1 MATHSLTVSLKS
13 PDFHALNTSLYS
25 PEHGF
30 GERTLALRMTSRS
43 SRYHITLPLICRYK
57 DNVPSLLTDKVVRS
71 TWELL
76 CELAGELAG
85 EQPFLR
91 VELSHGPSYYFVRV
105 AMPGKVPL
113 EDERT
118 EVSLVWQEYDEYDE
132 AKEALKKG
140 LGWVKEKLV

>member
-1 MATHSLTVSLKS
+1 MATHSLTVSLKN
-13 PDFHALNTSLYS
+13 PDFHALNTSLYG

-76 CELAGELAG
+76 YELAG

-91 VELSHGPSYYFVRV
+91 IKLSHGPSYYFVRV
-105 AMPGKVPL
+105 GMPGKVPL

-118 EVSLVWQEYDEYDE
+118 EMGLVWQEYDEYDE